1 MKAVQMKTEELRQ
14 WRCCGVFIVNYKPNL
29 QFIGGWFKV
38 NDPPMSDHDLSIFS
52 HFVQIVVFEQSDVLA
67 IKMWL
72 TFQMTCGTFV
82 FFTDF
87 ASGD

>member
-1 MKAVQMKTEELRQ
+1 M
-14 WRCCGVFIVNYKPNL
+14 
-29 QFIGGWFKV
+29 

-52 HFVQIVVFEQSDVLA
+52 HFVQIVVFEQSDVLT

>member
-1 MKAVQMKTEELRQ
+1 M
-14 WRCCGVFIVNYKPNL
+14 
-29 QFIGGWFKV
+29 

-52 HFVQIVVFEQSDVLA
+52 HFVQTVVFEQSEVLA

-82 FFTDF
+82 FLQILL
-87 ASGD
+87 AGD